1 MMLCTNYVMK
11 LWRHVWKNI
20 ALLFQLGVASF
31 PSQVVI
37 IEFGIIACASKS
49 HSLVIFALASCLWV
63 CPMTVKNT
71 CVGIVIVL
79 VTFQVNAK
87 MSCVLIVMSL
97 AINRVTVVSLSA
109 VVFVRRVKNILPVAA
124 RFPGISVLPCLR
136 LLPIVVFLFL
146 I

>member
-97 AINRVTVVSLSA
+97 AIKHVTVVSLSA
-109 VVFVRRVKNILPVAA
+109 VVFVRVKNILPVAA